1 MEKKSLRPRYQKNSP
16 TKIRPARKSRQ
27 TNPHEWWQTLFWL
40 VAISILLATI
50 YFFSQKVFVVQ
61 QVYCTINDSN
71 TPCSQSL
78 QEATQK
84 MIGQPLLFQNYTQ
97 TFHDLSHQ
105 HLHITNLSYHKVLP
119 GTLFL
124 NFNFPPTLYQL
135 VLPDGQAM
143 NFAANG
149 QFTLTP
155 ANEQTLKIKVNYE
168 PALVE
173 LTNYQL
179 DLVLQQK
186 LEFLEYFSR
195 DLRDNWQEV
204 TFVDL
209 NTLQI
214 VIDGRIYILDL
225 FSLDDNLQ
233 KLTYLRQA
241 NWTPSDEITN
251 IDLRFRLPI
260 VK

>member
-1 MEKKSLRPRYQKNSP
+1 MERKSLRPRYQKNSVAE
-16 TKIRPARKSRQ
+16 IRPTRKLRQ
-27 TNPHEWWQTLFWL
+27 TNPGEWSQTLFWL
-40 VAISILLATI
+40 VAVAILLAAI

-61 QVYCTINDSN
+61 RVYCTINNSS

-78 QEATQK
+78 QEAAQK
-84 MIGQPLLFQNYTQ
+84 MIGQPLLFQDYANN
-97 TFHDLSHQ
+97 FRSLAEQ
-105 HLHITNLSYHKVLP
+105 HLYIKDLSYHKVLP

-124 NFNFPPTLYQL
+124 NFNFPSALYQL
-135 VLPDGQAM
+135 ILPDGQTM
-143 NFAANG
+143 NFATNG

-155 ANEQTLKIKVNYE
+155 ATEQTLKIKVNYE

-195 DLRDNWQEV
+195 DLRDNWEEV
-204 TFVDL
+204 NFIDL

-214 VIDGRIYILDL
+214 VIDGRTYVLDL

-233 KLTYLRQA
+233 KLAYLKQA
-241 NWTPSDEITN
+241 NWVPDDDITN